1 MNRFL
6 PLLCLC
12 FLSQGCVYVPPVW
25 DAFDAIQRIDRI
37 EPGVTTRKEVLSH
50 LGDPDNGVDSAQYLY
65 SGKHSA
71 GFLFIPNPIDINY
84 SIGEIVGEQ
93 SWWVAVDFDES
104 GFVEAISAF
113 PNPLHKA
120 EVRENLAKRADQ
132 GDVQARY
139 ELGRW
144 SLEPKKWQ
152 SLCLAANQGHAGAQ
166 YQIGRRFETASIPD
180 HLTAFMWYT
189 TSATGELPAAPS
201 AVKRVS
207 QFLTPEQKTMA
218 ERQAVGVEPVRADA
232 CEQLADLD
240 RKSQQ
245 QAELVRRQAKL
256 QAEIQAE
263 LVREREIA
271 FAERLSAAECGN
283 ALEQYHLGLMFRT
296 GTEPAIEDAVTAY
309 KWLSL
314 ATRNGHEEAE
324 HTRAVLATQMT
335 DAQMA
340 NAEWLVAEWQPNPN
354 KCTSAG

>member
-1 MNRFL
+1 
-6 PLLCLC
+6 
-12 FLSQGCVYVPPVW
+12 
-25 DAFDAIQRIDRI
+25 
-37 EPGVTTRKEVLSH
+37 
-50 LGDPDNGVDSAQYLY
+50 
-65 SGKHSA
+65 
-71 GFLFIPNPIDINY
+71 
-84 SIGEIVGEQ
+84 
-93 SWWVAVDFDES
+93 
-104 GFVEAISAF
+104 
-113 PNPLHKA
+113 
-120 EVRENLAKRADQ
+120 
-132 GDVQARY
+132 
-139 ELGRW
+139 
-144 SLEPKKWQ
+144 
-152 SLCLAANQGHAGAQ
+152 
-166 YQIGRRFETASIPD
+166 
-180 HLTAFMWYT
+180 
-189 TSATGELPAAPS
+189 
-201 AVKRVS
+201 
-207 QFLTPEQKTMA
+207 
-218 ERQAVGVEPVRADA
+218 
-232 CEQLADLD
+232 LADLD